1 MLFFLQRPVCRGYM
15 LMTVRSVQPVLAVP
29 LRLGRAHPD
38 GQRQD
43 RRQVRSRGLSGAYY
57 RQPTH
62 LGNYHNAEQER
73 EQADKA
79 GYANNELV
87 RLLFFPS
94 LIIISPCIYFKWK
107 KYMS

>member
-1 MLFFLQRPVCRGYM
+1 MLFFLKRPVCCGYM
-15 LMTVRSVQPVLAVP
+15 LMTVRSVQSVLAVP

-62 LGNYHNAEQER
+62 LSDDHDAEQER

-79 GYANNELV
+79 GYADNQFV
-87 RLLFFPS
+87 RQLFFPS
-94 LIIISPCIYFKWK
+94 PYHHFSLCLLEMKNT
-107 KYMS
+107 